1 MCIST
6 AVARLVRAGGGAELL
21 AVGTQRTSVV
31 SGSAAAGPH
40 RATILDYQELRR
52 RSLVAAAVP
61 LLRATRRRRLPAIGL
76 ARSSS
81 CSTSAWGNQLELV
94 DWFWAYL
101 VSSLTY
107 MSAGSRLAH
116 LDGYLGVLEGGK

>member
-1 MCIST
+1 MRAST
-6 AVARLVRAGGGAELL
+6 ATSRLVRAGEGAEQLT
-21 AVGTQRTSVV
+21 VGTQRTTVV

-40 RATILDYQELRR
+40 RATIPDYQELRR
-52 RSLVAAAVP
+52 RSLVAAAAP

-76 ARSSS
+76 ARASS
-81 CSTSAWGNQLELV
+81 CSTSALGNQLELL

-116 LDGYLGVLEGGK
+116 LDGYMRVLEADK